1 MTATKKSERQ
11 RLKALT
17 LLSKL
22 YRLKIIQILI
32 PVAIIGLIVWEGQAE
47 FRRIDW
53 AATLHVLRHLDK
65 SRLLLLIAVSLVA
78 VASVS
83 GYEFVLRRHY
93 RLPIGRWTLFRF
105 AWIANTSNN
114 VIGFAGVA
122 GAALR
127 TYLYRSRGVSVP
139 TITACIAFLSTI
151 TLAGISVLAW
161 GDLGGLFPIDAVIRT
176 HHWTLYAVWAIA
188 LYLPGYLLFQRT
200 PFYSKW
206 LNRGLPR
213 MNLST
218 IAASVVVSAIEW
230 ALAGIAFWMIASSL
244 LPDLP
249 FRTALGIYTV
259 AAAAGLVSLAPGGI
273 GGFDL
278 TALFGLQALGYAPEH
293 TAAVLVLFR
302 ILYYLVPWLIGLV
315 MGVFEF
321 AQNRQKAAETDS
333 RSVEESLNGWQRL
346 WEFPGQFAWIS
357 EFGAWA
363 LGKLVFL
370 SGAVLLLSAAT
381 PGLLGRLRFA
391 EELLSAPLMRLSHQL
406 SVIVGL
412 MLIVL
417 SWGISRRIVR
427 AYQWT
432 LGLLC
437 AGALFTFTKAFDYE
451 EAIFLLL
458 VALLLYLSRAR
469 FYRVGAPIDRARLA
483 VWAATTLAIAYIYD
497 IVAAGT
503 MPKFMHRLPDNR
515 YLHLILNP
523 TQHTIAVVTG
533 LGATWLLLSLALL
546 LRPNKLLA
554 RGASAAELER
564 LRGFLNEAQGNLLTH
579 MLFAGDKSF
588 FWACDGR
595 VLIPYSVIR
604 NKFVVLGDPIGD
616 PALVSSGIQE
626 CQRHADLYDLEVV
639 FYQVSPAYL
648 PIYHENGYHFFKLG
662 EEALVNLSAFSLAG
676 KANTNLRNVINRFDR
691 EGYRFEMLQ
700 PPHDAQTLERLRR
713 ISNEWLKGRREKGFS
728 LGWFASAYLQE
739 APIAVLLTPEG
750 REIAFASLAPS
761 YDDRRTMSIDL
772 MRHLADT
779 PNGTMDFLFIRLL
792 EWTRDQGYSV
802 FNLGMA
808 PLASVGE
815 ARAAMRE
822 EKLANRLYEYGGH
835 WYGFKGLRKYKEKFR
850 PTWEPRYLAYPARV
864 TLPVLL
870 IELILLIARRPNKR
884 RQTKKERAKQAAPS

>member
-1 MTATKKSERQ
+1 MYCGRS
-11 RLKALT
+11 
-17 LLSKL
+17 S
-22 YRLKIIQILI
+22 
-32 PVAIIGLIVWEGQAE
+32 
-47 FRRIDW
+47 RRG
-53 AATLHVLRHLDK
+53 
-65 SRLLLLIAVSLVA
+65 LLLLIASSLVA
-78 VASVS
+78 VAAVG
-83 GYEFVLRRHY
+83 GYEFVLRRHF
-93 RLPIGRWTLFRF
+93 RLTIGRWATFRI
-105 AWIANTSNN
+105 AWIANTSNS

-127 TYLYRSRGVSVP
+127 TYLYRNRGLSVP
-139 TITACIAFLSTI
+139 TITAVIAFLSTI
-151 TLAGISVLAW
+151 TITGISLLAW
-161 GDLGGLFPIDAVIRT
+161 GGICGLFPIDAVIRT
-176 HHWTLYAVWAIA
+176 HRWTLYAVWVLA

-200 PFYSKW
+200 SFYAKW
-206 LNRGLPR
+206 LNRDLPR
-213 MNLST
+213 MNPST
-218 IAASVVVSAIEW
+218 IVASVLVSVAEW
-230 ALAGIAFWMIASSL
+230 ALAGAVFWLIGSTL

-249 FRTALGIYTV
+249 FLTAMGIFTV
-259 AAAAGLVSLAPGGI
+259 AAVAGLVSLAPGGI

-278 TALFGLQALGYAPEH
+278 IALFGLQALGYAPEH

-302 ILYYLVPWLIGLV
+302 ILYYLFPWLIGLI
-315 MGVFEF
+315 MGAFEF
-321 AQNRQKAAETDS
+321 AQNRQKAADNDEAALED
-333 RSVEESLNGWQRL
+333 SLNGWQRL
-346 WEFPGQFAWIS
+346 WEFPGQHAWIS

-370 SGAVLLLSAAT
+370 SGGVLLLSAAT
-381 PGLLGRLRFA
+381 PGLLGRLEFA

-406 SVIVGL
+406 SLTIGL

-417 SWGISRRIVR
+417 SWGISRRIKR

-437 AGALFTFTKAFDYE
+437 AGALFTFTKAFDFE

-469 FYRVGAPIDRARLA
+469 FYRIGAPIPRERMA
-483 VWAATTLAIAYIYD
+483 VWAATTLIIAYVYD

-503 MPKFMHRLPDNR
+503 VPEFVHRLPDNR

-523 TQHTIAVVTG
+523 TEHTIAVVTG
-533 LGATWLLLSLALL
+533 LGVTWLLLSLALV
-546 LRPNKLLA
+546 LRPNKLTA
-554 RGASAAELER
+554 RGVSAEELDR
-564 LRGFLNEAQGNLLTH
+564 VRDFLEGAQGNLLTH
-579 MLFAGDKSF
+579 MLFAGDKRF

-595 VLIPYSVIR
+595 VLIPYSIIR
-604 NKFVVLGDPIGD
+604 NKFVVLGDPLGD
-616 PALVSSGIQE
+616 ASLISSGIQE

-639 FYQVSPAYL
+639 FYQVAPGYL
-648 PIYHENGYHFFKLG
+648 PIYHENGYRFFKLG
-662 EEALVNLSAFSLAG
+662 EEALVNLTTFSLAG
-676 KANTNLRNVINRFDR
+676 KANNNHRNVINRFERD
-691 EGYRFEMLQ
+691 GYRFEVLQ
-700 PPHDAQTLERLRR
+700 PPHDQLTLERLRR
-713 ISNEWLKGRREKGFS
+713 ISAAWLKGRREKGFS
-728 LGWFASAYLQE
+728 LGWFETAYLQK
-739 APIAVLLTPEG
+739 APIAVLLAPDGQEVS
-750 REIAFASLAPS
+750 FATLAPS
-761 YDDRRTMSIDL
+761 YDKGRTMSIDL

-792 EWTRDQGYSV
+792 EWSRDQGYSV

-870 IELILLIARRPNKR
+870 VELILLIARRPNKR
-884 RQTKKERAKQAAPS
+884 RATESERAEAAT

>member
-1 MTATKKSERQ
+1 MAKNKKELP
-11 RLKALT
+11 RLKALK
-17 LLSKL
+17 LLSTL

-32 PVAIIGLIVWEGQAE
+32 PLAIIGLIIWEGQAE

-53 AATLHVLRHLDK
+53 AATLHILRHVEP
-65 SRLLLLIAVSLVA
+65 SRLLLLVASSLVA
-78 VASVS
+78 VASVG
-83 GYEFVLRRHY
+83 GYEFVLRRHF
-93 RLPIGRWTLFRF
+93 RLSIGRWTTFRI
-105 AWIANTSNN
+105 AWIANSSNS

-127 TYLYRSRGVSVP
+127 TYLYRNRGLSVP

-151 TLAGISVLAW
+151 TITGISLLAW
-161 GDLGGLFPIDAVIRT
+161 GGLGGLFPIDAVIRT
-176 HHWTLYAVWAIA
+176 HRWTLYAVWAIA

-200 PFYSKW
+200 SFYAKW
-206 LNRGLPR
+206 LNRDLPR
-213 MNLST
+213 MNPST
-218 IAASVVVSAIEW
+218 IAASVIVSAAEW
-230 ALAGIAFWMIASSL
+230 ALAGAAFWLIASTL

-249 FRTALGIYTV
+249 FRTTFGIYTV

-278 TALFGLQALGYAPEH
+278 IALFGLQALGYAPEN
-293 TAAVLVLFR
+293 TAAALVLYR
-302 ILYYLVPWLIGLV
+302 ILYYLIPWLIGLV

-321 AQNRQKAAETDS
+321 AQNRQKPAETDS
-333 RSVEESLNGWQRL
+333 RTVEDSLNGWQRL
-346 WEFPGQFAWIS
+346 WEFPGQHAWIA

-381 PGLLGRLRFA
+381 PGLLGRLAFA

-406 SVIVGL
+406 SLTIGL

-417 SWGISRRIVR
+417 SWGISRRIQR
-427 AYQWT
+427 AYPWT

-437 AGALFTFTKAFDYE
+437 AGALFTFTKAFDFE
-451 EAIFLLL
+451 EAIFLLF

-469 FYRVGAPIDRARLA
+469 FYRIGAPISRERLA
-483 VWAATTLAIAYIYD
+483 VWAATTLLIAYVYD

-503 MPKFMHRLPDNR
+503 VPELMHRLPDNR

-533 LGATWLLLSLALL
+533 LVVTWLLLSLALL
-546 LRPNKLLA
+546 LRPNKITTSS
-554 RGASAAELER
+554 ASAEELDR
-564 LRGFLNEAQGNLLTH
+564 ARDFLNGARGNLLTH
-579 MLFAGDKSF
+579 MLFAGDKRF

-595 VLIPYSVIR
+595 VLIPYSIIR
-604 NKFVVLGDPIGD
+604 NKFAVLGDPLGD
-616 PALVSSGIQE
+616 PALISGGIQE

-648 PIYHENGYHFFKLG
+648 PIYHENGYRFFKLG

-676 KANTNLRNVINRFDR
+676 KANTNLRTVINRFDR
-691 EGYRFEMLQ
+691 EGYRFEVLQ
-700 PPHDAQTLERLRR
+700 PPHDPQALERLRR
-713 ISNEWLKGRREKGFS
+713 ISDAWLKGRREKGFS
-728 LGWFASAYLQE
+728 LGWFDPAYLQK
-739 APIAVLLTPEG
+739 APIAVLMAPEG
-750 REIAFASLAPS
+750 QEIAFATLAPS
-761 YDDRRTMSIDL
+761 YDDGRTTSIDL

-779 PNGTMDFLFIRLL
+779 PNGTMDFLFIRLI
-792 EWTRDQGYSV
+792 EWSRDQGYSV

-822 EKLANRLYEYGGH
+822 EKLANRLYEYGGY

-850 PTWEPRYLAYPARV
+850 PAWEPRYLAYPARV
-864 TLPVLL
+864 SLPILL
-870 IELILLIARRPNKR
+870 VELILLIARRPNKGR
-884 RQTKKERAKQAAPS
+884 REKVK